1 MLEMTPTAV
10 RLIERYDDGEDIIH
24 FTFEPVSIEAG
35 LPDVA
40 DPKKV
45 SPGQFFM
52 LSVPGKGEAAFT
64 YAATPDERGHF
75 CALIREVGQLTESLF
90 DCKPGDILGA
100 RGPFG
105 KGWPEFG
112 QRKVLV
118 IAGGC
123 GLAPVAAEI
132 DALIAN
138 NANPVVYFSA
148 RSEAMLVMK
157 NERERWHD
165 AITLYEAVDNQDGA
179 SKTYLKGRELMTN
192 LDTIMAEHGGFDE
205 VICCGPEGMMEAVC
219 HYLTDRGFP
228 ADHIWLSLE
237 RRMHCGVGLCG
248 HCYVAHDLV
257 CVDGPTYRWD
267 QLGELVVKE
276 KFVQPPRELASMGH
290 AEEVSD
296 GCCSSE
302 GGGGCGCSGF

>member
-1 MLEMTPTAV
+1 MFDMTPTAV
-10 RLIERYDDGEDIIH
+10 RLIDRYDDGEDILS
-24 FTFEPVSIEAG
+24 FTFEPCETG
-35 LPDVA
+35 GRLPTVA
-40 DPKKV
+40 DPIQV

-64 YAATPDERGHF
+64 YAAVPNQQGQF
-75 CALIREVGQLTESLF
+75 CALIRQVGKLTDKLF
-90 DCKPGDILGA
+90 ECKPGDILGA

-105 KGWPEFG
+105 KGWPELG
-112 QRKVLV
+112 NSRVLV

-132 DALIAN
+132 DALITN
-138 NANPVVYFSA
+138 NTPPVVYFSA

-157 NERERWHD
+157 HQRERWRETT
-165 AITLYEAVDNQDGA
+165 TLYEAVDNQEGA
-179 SKTYLKGRELMTN
+179 SRTYLQGRELMTN
-192 LDTIMAEHGGFDE
+192 LDTIIAEHGPFDD

-219 HYLTDRGFP
+219 HYLTARKFP
-228 ADHIWLSLE
+228 AKHIWLSLE

-248 HCYVAHDLV
+248 HCYVADDLV

-290 AEEVSD
+290 ADLATENVPGEC
-296 GCCSSE
+296 GSSNC
-302 GGGGCGCSGF
+302 GCGV